1 MSVNVTI
8 LNQAELALA
17 AYSDLDVRA
26 VTPDDLNAADF
37 SRTQA
42 YAFAPKWRV
51 VGSFVHTSELYWIT
65 DPESGQEIG
74 PITDTNGLS
83 VTVFENTQ
91 SHERVLAI
99 RGTDDKSDI
108 GTDIVSIA
116 LLGSPKYQGQY
127 QSLRAKVQEWI
138 ADGTLP
144 QHFSVTGHSLGGF
157 LATGL
162 GLEFPQHV
170 DHAYLFNAPGL
181 GGLTNRP
188 VLDQIARI
196 YNITGAAYDPAK
208 FTNVRAK
215 PGLSMSAGLGA

>member
-1 MSVNVTI
+1 
-8 LNQAELALA
+8 
-17 AYSDLDVRA
+17 
-26 VTPDDLNAADF
+26 
-37 SRTQA
+37 
-42 YAFAPKWRV
+42 
-51 VGSFVHTSELYWIT
+51 
-65 DPESGQEIG
+65 
-74 PITDTNGLS
+74 TNGLS

-196 YNITGAAYDPAK
+196 YNITGGAYDPAK

-215 PGLSMSAGLGA
+215 SGLSMVAGLGA

>member
-1 MSVNVTI
+1 MGPSVPP
-8 LNQAELALA
+8 LRYADLALA
-17 AYSDLDVRA
+17 AYAELGIGSINIASLRK
-26 VTPDDLNAADF
+26 ADF
-37 SRTQA
+37 ALSQA
-42 YAFAPKWRV
+42 SAFESHWRV
-51 VGSFVHTSELYWIT
+51 VKPFKHSNEVYWIT

-99 RGTDDKSDI
+99 RGTDDRFDL
-108 GTDIVSIA
+108 GTDLISVA
-116 LLGSPKYQGQY
+116 GLGSSYYQGQY

>member
-1 MSVNVTI
+1 MVAHTA
-8 LNQAELALA
+8 LTPTAELALA
-17 AYSDLDVRA
+17 AYATLGSADSYLESLRK
-26 VTPDDLNAADF
+26 ADF
-37 SRTQA
+37 ATKQA
-42 YAFAPKWRV
+42 EQFAKLWVPVAFYEHK
-51 VGSFVHTSELYWIT
+51 SEPYWVIGY
-65 DPESGQEIG
+65 PSGLLIG
-74 PITDTNGLS
+74 PLTTTNGLS

-99 RGTDDKSDI
+99 RGTDDRFDL
-108 GTDIVSIA
+108 GTDLISVA
-116 LLGSPKYQGQY
+116 GLGSSYYQGQY